1 MLSADFFI
9 LCLIVCFGRVIDVSL
24 GTTRTVFTVRGKPY
38 IAATIAFVEVTLWF
52 LIVREALN
60 CETKGL
66 ETYLIA
72 ISYALGYSLGTL
84 LGGLVTSKVIRTK
97 VNVQIIATNKN
108 DELVNALSSAGYGAT
123 ILLATG
129 ATTKEERYMILIET
143 DNKKL
148 KALKS
153 IVNFHDP
160 KAFITISDVKSTQN
174 GYFGNRV

>member
-1 MLSADFFI
+1 MTVDFFI
-9 LCLIVCFGRVIDVSL
+9 LCLIVCFGRVVDVTL

-38 IAATIAFVEVTLWF
+38 IAASIAFVEVTLWF

-60 CETKGL
+60 CETRGL

-72 ISYALGYSLGTL
+72 ISYALGYSLGTI
-84 LGGLVTSKVIRTK
+84 LGGLITSKVIKTK
-97 VNVQIIATNKN
+97 INVQIIATNKD
-108 DELVNALSSAGYGAT
+108 DELADALSKAGFGAT

-148 KALKS
+148 KTLKS
-153 IVNFHDP
+153 LINEHDP
-160 KAFITISDVKSTQN
+160 KAFITVSDIKSTHN
-174 GYFGNRV
+174 GYFGNMA

>member
-1 MLSADFFI
+1 MDLDFFI
-9 LCLIVCFGRVIDVSL
+9 LCLVVCIGRVIDVSL

-38 IAATIAFVEVTLWF
+38 IASIIAFVEVTLWF

-60 CETKGL
+60 CETRGM

-84 LGGLVTSKVIRTK
+84 LGGLVTSKVIRSK
-97 VNVQIIATNKN
+97 INVQLIATNK
-108 DELVNALSSAGYGAT
+108 DDDLIKALGEAGFGAT

-148 KALKS
+148 KLLKS
-153 IVNFHDP
+153 LINEHDP
-160 KAFITISDVKSTQN
+160 DAFITISDVKSTHN
-174 GYFGNRV
+174 GYFGNRR

>member
-1 MLSADFFI
+1 MTVDFFI
-9 LCLIVCFGRVIDVSL
+9 LCLIVCFGRVVDVTL

-38 IAATIAFVEVTLWF
+38 IAASIAFVEVTLWF

-60 CETKGL
+60 CETRSL

-84 LGGLVTSKVIRTK
+84 LGGLITSKVIKTK
-97 VNVQIIATNKN
+97 INVQIIATNKD
-108 DELVNALSSAGYGAT
+108 DELADALSKAGFGAT

-148 KALKS
+148 KTLKAL
-153 IVNFHDP
+153 INEHDP
-160 KAFITISDVKSTQN
+160 KAFITVSDIKSTHN
-174 GYFGNRV
+174 GYFGNRA

>member
-1 MLSADFFI
+1 MADNFLV

-38 IAATIAFVEVTLWF
+38 VASIIAFVEVTLWF

-60 CETKGL
+60 CETKGM

-97 VNVQIIATNKN
+97 INVQIIATNK
-108 DELVNALSSAGYGAT
+108 DEELVESLSKAGYGAT

-148 KALKS
+148 KTLKAL
-153 IVNFHDP
+153 INEHDP
-160 KAFITISDVKSTQN
+160 KAFVTVSDIKSTHN